1 MRCTIFYFGNVQGV
15 GFRWNVRNIV
25 CEFKISGFVRN
36 LDDGSVEI
44 LMEGRETDIQ
54 EAMREI
60 DLRMKGLTKKH
71 LKKREGEPQYHDFSI
86 ELCLVNSEQ
95 TRIA

>member
-36 LDDGSVEI
+36 LDNGSVEI

-54 EAMREI
+54 KAMREI
-60 DLRMKGLTKKH
+60 DLRMKGFWSKKH
-71 LKKREGEPQYHDFSI
+71 LEKREGEPHYHDFSI
-86 ELCLVNSEQ
+86 EL
-95 TRIA
+95 